1 VEVEDVFSDEEEIE
15 EIELIAEELDE
26 LDELDEEDNWVPA
39 AQMPAPAAPMAV
51 PSAPMPGPLSMDLV
65 ISNHAELVTQED
77 DQNTGTHDDSANAF
91 GDSFVSSFGCA
102 DIAPEIPMAEPIDG
116 QGQRMP
122 TPAERQGYEA
132 WLRAQSIVERRQH
145 EDHERYTHAFQHGAD
160 DKETTPMM
168 MADSL
173 LDSDDGVSM
182 AFRQKIQW
190 DEANN
195 RHYANDGDRDIDSL
209 LSGQPLAE
217 EMCFLPVYG
226 ADKNPESSDAYDEVM
241 IMCQS
246 SEELHGVP
254 PLKGKAIGKFIPNNE
269 FRVVANNEGLGQDFQ
284 LWGPGWKQS
293 YFRASQKDEG
303 YFKTHLKRVPES
315 GSYDLGTH
323 YCHMANRF
331 TIVRIARPEIG
342 IVLEMATNQLH
353 VMMPGRY
360 FIPETLFR
368 YIGKAVWRSN
378 AHTTHITV
386 TPHCNNPIVQQN
398 AAKVKLVPVPDGM
411 FAFVKHNGR
420 VFTLGPNP
428 LRPHVLSEGTEQFLN
443 YANTN
448 NMVASSTCNTS
459 HIVSIPLNHYILFM
473 YQNQEVMFS
482 NTADTPGGGFRNIKL
497 HLSEPEFRFDGSVC
511 SIADKVVQGQ
521 QVTLVSLPPNEFAV
535 IYDGDRR
542 VRFVEGSEREMSR
555 LLLREPMELI
565 ETVPKNTTTYTHS
578 DTKATRTY
586 CNLGVWAAV
595 QNRCSGGNVVFYP
608 PLLTAEPYYFDGSE
622 RRFLQLVKTADNLTE
637 FEVESFG
644 KVSIVNLRS
653 DELGVASLTNGV
665 AFLNPRAQPY
675 VFLPPFKFLRSE
687 EKNSPYI
694 TEGDLHRVYV
704 SPSHRAAVSKD
715 GRYQLLEQAKKMPA
729 AGEPANDDES
739 GSGGVWFFRSSN
751 FDFYGPESKTSK
763 SYQLGTHHFVRIDP
777 GLVGSVIGRN
787 GMKILEPG
795 GHVLDNAAGE
805 FFEAEYPVSVD
816 PVEVNGIEVTS
827 KEGVKLHIDVLVT
840 YSISN
845 PLKTI
850 QRFGMDHKQ
859 LEKYIADNTKAEMLR
874 LCGGQPAIG
883 SSKFRIGTHHSG
895 QTTEIDVPQAGI
907 SGDQEDQIEND
918 FKKHVALLSEEYGIN
933 VEHMKI
939 LNWSPDA
946 SFMDKMRE
954 QALQLQ
960 AQKAENSQALL
971 MRESALLQAEADTKL
986 AEAEQAKSKV
996 ENEKLLLQKQREVD
1010 AMAME
1015 QKAALCRQTQIA
1027 IAEAE
1032 RNSKVRAA
1040 EAWADAEARGAQAK
1054 SEAEAMKAQMLAESE
1069 ANAAQ
1074 AVAAVEISKSE
1085 AERQRIVA
1093 EAQKSTAILQAQS
1106 EVAALTA
1113 RKQAEAQAAVQV
1125 AEIQYR
1131 AAELESKAAKI
1142 RAEARIVEAR
1152 ADAESARLRGMAD
1165 AESMAA
1171 MAKAKLSAVPEEE
1184 RSRVMMMQSICEGV
1198 KEQAKSVQIV
1208 QHTADP
1214 QKSAQVYES
1223 LFNNNVLWQMMGDMN
1238 GGKAGMNPAAMMGGG
1253 LIPPGMGMGGMGMGG
1268 MGLGGMGMMPSMQVP
1283 TAQATP
1289 AVPRPLYDGR
1299 SGEPPAPLRREAQ
1312 LAM

>member
-1 VEVEDVFSDEEEIE
+1 
-15 EIELIAEELDE
+15 
-26 LDELDEEDNWVPA
+26 
-39 AQMPAPAAPMAV
+39 
-51 PSAPMPGPLSMDLV
+51 
-65 ISNHAELVTQED
+65 
-77 DQNTGTHDDSANAF
+77 
-91 GDSFVSSFGCA
+91 
-102 DIAPEIPMAEPIDG
+102 
-116 QGQRMP
+116 
-122 TPAERQGYEA
+122 
-132 WLRAQSIVERRQH
+132 
-145 EDHERYTHAFQHGAD
+145 
-160 DKETTPMM
+160 
-168 MADSL
+168 
-173 LDSDDGVSM
+173 
-182 AFRQKIQW
+182 
-190 DEANN
+190 
-195 RHYANDGDRDIDSL
+195 
-209 LSGQPLAE
+209 
-217 EMCFLPVYG
+217 
-226 ADKNPESSDAYDEVM
+226 
-241 IMCQS
+241 MCQT

-254 PLKGKAIGKFIPNNE
+254 PLKGKAMGKFIPNNE
-269 FRVVANNEGLGQDFQ
+269 FRVVANNEGLGDGFQ

-303 YFKTHLKRVPES
+303 YFKTHLKRVPGSE
-315 GSYDLGTH
+315 SYDLGTH

-331 TIVRIARPEIG
+331 TVVRINNPEIG
-342 IVLEMATNQLH
+342 IVLEMSTNQLH
-353 VMMPGRY
+353 VVLPGRY
-360 FIPETLFR
+360 FIPETEFK

-378 AHTTHITV
+378 AHTTHIAV
-386 TPHCNNPIVQQN
+386 VPHSSNPIVQRN
-398 AAKVKLVPVPDGM
+398 AAKVKIVPVPDGAI
-411 FAFVKHNGR
+411 AFVKHNGR
-420 VFTLGPNP
+420 VFTLDPSP
-428 LRPHVLSEGTEQFLN
+428 QRPHVLSEGTEQFLN

-459 HIVSIPLNHYILFM
+459 HIVSIPLNHYVLFT
-473 YQNQEVMFS
+473 YQNQEVMLA
-482 NTADTPGGGFRNIKL
+482 NTADTPGGGFRNLRL
-497 HLSEPEFRFDGSVC
+497 HLSEPEFRFNGAVHT
-511 SIADKVVQGQ
+511 IADKVVTGSK
-521 QVTLVSLPPNEFAV
+521 VTLVSLPPNEFAV
-535 IYDGDRR
+535 IFDGDRR

-555 LLLREPMELI
+555 LLLRQPMELI
-565 ETVPKNTTTYTHS
+565 ETQPKNLTTYTHAV
-578 DTKATRTY
+578 TKATRTY
-586 CNLGVWAAV
+586 VNLGVWAAV

-608 PLLTAEPYYFDGSE
+608 PLLKAEPYYFDGSE

-687 EKNSPYI
+687 KKSKPYI
-694 TEGDLHRVYV
+694 SEGDLHRVYV

-715 GRYQLLEQAKKMPA
+715 GRYQILEQAKKMTKVGAPA
-729 AGEPANDDES
+729 DDTES

-763 SYQLGTHHFVRIDP
+763 SYQLGTHHFIRIDP
-777 GLVGSVIGRN
+777 GRVGSVIGRD

-805 FFEAEYPVSVD
+805 FFEADYPVSVD
-816 PVEVNGIEVTS
+816 PVEVNGIQVTS

-840 YSISN
+840 YSISD

-883 SSKFRIGTHHSG
+883 SSKFAVGG
-895 QTTEIDVPQAGI
+895 GNTEIGAPQGGI
-907 SGDQEDQIEND
+907 LAEQEDQIEND

-939 LNWSPDA
+939 LNWSPDE

-986 AEAEQAKSKV
+986 AEAEKVRCKV

-1010 AMAME
+1010 AMSLE
-1015 QKAALCRQTQIA
+1015 QEAQLKRQAAIA
-1027 IAEAE
+1027 VAEAE
-1032 RNSKVRAA
+1032 RNSKVKAA
-1040 EAWADAEARGAQAK
+1040 QAWADAEARGAQAQ
-1054 SEAEAMKAQMLAESE
+1054 ADADAMKAQTLAETE
-1069 ANAAQ
+1069 TMRAQ
-1074 AVAAVEISKSE
+1074 AEAAVDISMRE
-1085 AERQRIVA
+1085 AEKQKIVS
-1093 EAQKSTAILQAQS
+1093 EAQKATAILQAES

-1113 RKQAEAQAAVQV
+1113 RKQAEAQAAMKV
-1125 AEIQYR
+1125 AETQLK
-1131 AAELESKAAKI
+1131 AAELEARAAKI

-1152 ADAESARLRGMAD
+1152 SDAESARLRGV
-1165 AESMAA
+1165 AEAETIAA
-1171 MAKAKLSAVPEEE
+1171 LAQARLSGVPESE
-1184 RSRVMMMQSICEGV
+1184 RARVTMLQSICEGV

-1238 GGKAGMNPAAMMGGG
+1238 GGKAGNPMMG
-1253 LIPPGMGMGGMGMGG
+1253 LCPPGMGGMGMGGMGMGG
-1268 MGLGGMGMMPSMQVP
+1268 MGMGMGMGGIGAAAIPMPSAHA
-1283 TAQATP
+1283 TATATAHPQHATAGAATP
-1289 AVPRPLYDGR
+1289 PVGLV
-1299 SGEPPAPLRREAQ
+1299 
-1312 LAM
+1312 AM